1 MEVYKA
7 IYDRRSARSFDPKK
21 NVSSEVV
28 DKILEAA
35 CQAPSAG
42 DIQPWR
48 FFVVRDQT
56 TKDRLAAKALNQK
69 FISEAPVVIVVCA
82 DVEISGEA
90 YGDRGRTLFAIQDA
104 ACATQNILLAANS
117 EGLGSC
123 WVGSF
128 YEDDIRRIL
137 NIELHVR
144 PMTIVPIG
152 YVPKGGKKPSRMAHE
167 AVVTYID

>member
-1 MEVYKA
+1 MEVYEA
-7 IYDRRSARSFDPKK
+7 IYERRSARSFDPKK
-21 NVSSEVV
+21 DVSSEVV

-48 FFVVRDQT
+48 FFVVRNQT

-69 FISEAPVVIVVCA
+69 FISDAPVVIVVCA

-90 YGDRGRTLFAIQDA
+90 YGERGKDLFAIQDA
-104 ACATQNILLAANS
+104 ACATQNILLAAAS

-128 YEDDIRRIL
+128 YEEDIRMIL
-137 NIELHVR
+137 EIEPHVR
-144 PMTIVPIG
+144 PMAIVPIG
-152 YVPKGGKKPSRMAHE
+152 YMPKGGKKPSRMAHE